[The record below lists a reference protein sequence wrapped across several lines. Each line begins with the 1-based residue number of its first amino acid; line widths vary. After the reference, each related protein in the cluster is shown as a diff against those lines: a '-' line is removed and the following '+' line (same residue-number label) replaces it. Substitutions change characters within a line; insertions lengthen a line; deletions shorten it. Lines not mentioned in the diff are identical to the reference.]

1 LANSDRRAP
10 LQVLVAGGDQD
21 PNLRAL
27 LATLGQ
33 RGAAPTF
40 LAVGAASHP
49 WLAWDPAGDELL
61 LGGEPCRPQAA
72 FVRYDVFTHM
82 ADGRPESSF
91 RAGAWYTA
99 VLGYLAAHPEV
110 KLFNRRSLFGQTNK
124 PYMLAVAKRAG
135 LEIPATLVGNHLP
148 GLAAWRAGEKKI
160 VKPINGGAHTQ
171 RLDAVM
177 AAAPSRDGVLA
188 APAIVQEELVPPEVR
203 VFRVGDKYFAFDVAS
218 PDLDYREHQNVRL
231 TFLEKVPQGLETGLA
246 ALTDEVGLDFAAA
259 DFKTCPRSGQLI
271 FLEVNTSPMFVA
283 FDRAAGGALTAA
295 MAEWLGG

>member
-1 LANSDRRAP
+1 LASSDRRAP

-27 LATLGQ
+27 LAALGQ

-49 WLAWDPAGDELL
+49 WLAWDLAGDELL
-61 LGGEPCRPQAA
+61 LGGEPCRPEAA

-99 VLGYLAAHPEV
+99 ALGYLAAHPEV

-124 PYMLAVAKRAG
+124 PYMLALAKRAG

-148 GLAAWRAGEKKI
+148 GLEAWRAGEKKI

-171 RLDAVM
+171 RLDAVT
-177 AAAPSRDGVLA
+177 AAVPSRDGVLA

-203 VFRVGDKYFAFDVAS
+203 VFRVGEKYFAFDVAS

-231 TFLEKVPQGLETGLA
+231 TFLEKVPPGLETGLA

-259 DFKTCPRSGQLI
+259 DFKTCPKSGKLI

-295 MAEWLGG
+295 MADWLGG

>member
-1 LANSDRRAP
+1 LASSDRRAP

-27 LATLGQ
+27 LAALGQ

-61 LGGEPCRPQAA
+61 IDGEPCRPAAA

-99 VLGYLAAHPEV
+99 ALGYLAARPEV

-148 GLAAWRAGEKKI
+148 GLQAWRAGEKKI

-171 RLDAVM
+171 RLDAVT
-177 AAAPSRDGVLA
+177 AAVPSRDGVLA

-203 VFRVGDKYFAFDVAS
+203 VFRVGEKYFAFDVAS

-231 TFLEKVPQGLETGLA
+231 TFLDKVPPGLETGLA

-259 DFKTCPRSGQLI
+259 DFKTCPRSGKLI